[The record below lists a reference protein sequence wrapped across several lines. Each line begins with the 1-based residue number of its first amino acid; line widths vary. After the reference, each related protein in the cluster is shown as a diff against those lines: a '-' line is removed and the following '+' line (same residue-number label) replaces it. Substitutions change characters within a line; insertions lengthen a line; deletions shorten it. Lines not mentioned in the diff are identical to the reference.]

1 MKAHVHVR
9 INVCGSPLECP
20 GMPFTCDILI
30 YQPFVLE
37 PLCIFV
43 RFMTCVET
51 FPSIGRV
58 RVKHR
63 GILLTL
69 KGTVIRSG
77 AIKMIEGEKI
87 YECRV
92 CKLRSNLCAFICSIA
107 LRQFIEQKNGSKS
120 WESYL
125 I

>member
-1 MKAHVHVR
+1 
-9 INVCGSPLECP
+9 
-20 GMPFTCDILI
+20 
-30 YQPFVLE
+30 
-37 PLCIFV
+37 
-43 RFMTCVET
+43 MTCVET
-51 FPSIGRV
+51 FPSIGRI

-92 CKLRSNLCAFICSIA
+92 CKHRSNLCAFICSIA
-107 LRQFIEQKNGSKS
+107 LRQFIEQSNYSKS
-120 WESYL
+120 CESYL
-125 I
+125 MLDLTL